1 MSSKRS
7 PFHSDEINRRTFLS
21 QGSAAVW
28 LVAGV
33 ASTSCAG
40 PPDQAPVI
48 ETTGGKIRG
57 MVVDGVSAFKN
68 IPYAAAPTG
77 EGRFLPPRKLV
88 TWNDVRNARVLG
100 PQAPQNDSK
109 PLLPAFMNGLM
120 EATPTNSEDCLQ
132 VHVWS
137 PGLKANPKLPVMVWL
152 HGGAFGS
159 GSPNW
164 PLYDGANL
172 ARKQGVVVVS
182 VKHRVNAF
190 GFLYL
195 AELGGERYADSGMA
209 GMLDIVAALQ
219 WVRDNVAKFG
229 GDPGNV
235 TIFGESGG
243 GAKVTTVMAMPAAKG
258 LFHKAIV
265 QSTVSMKGMSPK
277 DATKLA
283 VDFMAKLGLK
293 SNQVDELLKVP
304 MEKLLEAAGFPGQ
317 YRFAPVA
324 DGRSLPGGPFD
335 PEAPTA
341 SADVPL
347 LIGRNATEITGL
359 VPDISLAAMD
369 EGALKAKV
377 KEELKANDA
386 AAARLIAAYRK
397 ARPKAS
403 NLDVYWAIAS
413 DNAMGADVILA
424 AERKTAQGK
433 PVYMYELTW
442 AMPAAG
448 GKLGSPH
455 LLDLPLVFQNVE
467 IARGMLGQGAAP
479 VTLSDRMAGAW
490 GAFARTGNPNH
501 GGIPQWPAYDTTAR
515 ATMIFDNE
523 CKVVNNPESGERE
536 AMAAFRKG

>member
-7 PFHSDEINRRTFLS
+7 RFLSDEINRRTFLTH
-21 QGSAAVW
+21 GAAAMV
-28 LVAGV
+28 VAAGV
-33 ASTSCAG
+33 VSTACSG
-40 PPDQAPVI
+40 PPDEAPVI
-48 ETTGGKIRG
+48 ETTGGKVRG
-57 MVVDGVSAFKN
+57 MVADGVSSFKN

-77 EGRFLPPRKLV
+77 ENRFLPPKKLV
-88 TWNDVRNARVLG
+88 TWNDVRSARVLG

-109 PLLPAFMNGLM
+109 PLLPAFFQGLM
-120 EATPTNSEDCLQ
+120 EPNPTNSEDCLQ
-132 VHVWS
+132 LHVWT
-137 PGLKANPKLPVMVWL
+137 PRLGANQKKPVMVWL

-164 PLYDGANL
+164 PVYDGSNL

-195 AELGGERYADSGMA
+195 AELGGEKYADSGMA
-209 GMLDIVAALQ
+209 GMLDIVAALE

-265 QSTVSMKGMSPK
+265 QSTVSIKGMAPK

-283 VDFMAKLGLK
+283 TEFMKNLGLK
-293 SNQVDELLKVP
+293 PNQVDELTKLP

-317 YRFAPVA
+317 YQYAPVV

-335 PEAPTA
+335 PSAPAA

-359 VPDISLAAMD
+359 IPGISLAAMD
-369 EGALKAKV
+369 DGALKAKV
-377 KEELKANDA
+377 KEELKTSDA
-386 AAARLIAAYRK
+386 AASRLIEGYRK
-397 ARPKAS
+397 ARHKAS

-413 DNAMGADVILA
+413 DNMMGADVVLA

-442 AMPAAG
+442 PMPAED

-467 IARGMLGQGAAP
+467 IARGILGQGAAP
-479 VTLSDRMAGAW
+479 VTLSDRMATAW
-490 GAFARTGNPNH
+490 AAFAKTGSPNH
-501 GGIPQWPAYDTTAR
+501 SGIPQWPAYDTMIR
-515 ATMIFDNE
+515 STMIFDNE
-523 CKVVNNPESGERE
+523 CKVVNDPESGERA